1 MAGGAARAYPACMT
15 EELPLPWADI
25 RLWEIGMLQQS
36 TGSGLEHWLARIR
49 EAELADREA
58 LRDWLTAEGVSGYP
72 RSLLVHETFGY
83 PDSTVRA
90 ADELIDAQYA
100 DRNTLLPVLDAVL
113 LCAGELDDVSIQ
125 TRTTHVALMG
135 PQRIFAVVQPTTP
148 TRVDLGLRI
157 ELPPDATG
165 TRLLPATDLGADFP
179 ARIPLSSAGE
189 VDTEVAAWLKHAYDS
204 TL

>member
-1 MAGGAARAYPACMT
+1 MT
-15 EELPLPWADI
+15 DELPLPWADI

-49 EAELADREA
+49 DADLPDREA
-58 LRDWLTAEGVSGYP
+58 LRTWLTIEGVSGYP
-72 RSLLVHETFGY
+72 RSLLVHEIFGY

-100 DRNTLLPVLDAVL
+100 DRPTLLPILDAVL
-113 LCAGELDDVSIQ
+113 LYAGELDDVSIQ

-135 PQRIFAVVQPTTP
+135 PQRIFAVVQPTTLA
-148 TRVDLGLRI
+148 RVDLGLRM
-157 ELPPDATG
+157 EMPPDDRT
-165 TRLLPATDLGADFP
+165 TRLQPATDLGTDFP
-179 ARIPLSSAGE
+179 ARIALASAGE
-189 VDTEVAAWLKHAYDS
+189 VDSEVAAWLKHAYDT

>member
-1 MAGGAARAYPACMT
+1 MT
-15 EELPLPWADI
+15 DELPLPWADI

-49 EAELADREA
+49 EADLPDRDA
-58 LRDWLTAEGVSGYP
+58 LRTWLTIEGVSGYP

-100 DRNTLLPVLDAVL
+100 DRPTLLPILDAVL

-148 TRVDLGLRI
+148 ATVDLGLRI
-157 ELPPDATG
+157 EMPTDERS
-165 TRLLPATDLGADFP
+165 TRLHPATDLGADFP
-179 ARIPLSSAGE
+179 ARIPLTSVGD
-189 VDTEVAAWLKHAYDS
+189 VDSEVAAWLKHAYDS